1 MMPIFRPAWLTI
13 GIFAVTYFGL
23 AVGKLPFLRMNRS
36 GIALVGGTAV
46 VVTGL
51 LSPSEV
57 LEAIDFSTLVL
68 LFGMMVVVGY
78 LRLSGIFEL
87 AASRF
92 LGRFKSPRALLA
104 VTVILSGALSAFFV
118 NDVVCIA
125 MTPLVIRLAER
136 IHRKPMPF
144 LIGLV
149 TAANIGSTATITG
162 NPQNMIIG
170 SLSKIAFTRF
180 VLVLGPIAVVGLIV
194 DFIVVALVFRQSL
207 AEEVKEARVRTVR
220 TATRAIGAQRVMIV
234 KALLVTVAIV
244 ILFFAGAPLAY
255 VALGAAA
262 VMMLGRLRPERI
274 YQEID
279 WSLLVMFTGLFLV
292 VEVLDKNVLSAEAS
306 RFSFE
311 SDQLAALSASSAVLS
326 NLVSNVPAVLLFKP
340 LIAALRGPSQ
350 ETAWLALAMSST
362 LAGNLTVLGSAANLI
377 VIELAKKEDVE
388 ISYWD
393 YSKAG
398 VPLALATLVLG
409 TAWMMLF

>member
-1 MMPIFRPAWLTI
+1 VLGQGSVGLTI
-13 GIFAVTYFGL
+13 AIFAITYFGL
-23 AVGKLPFLRMNRS
+23 AVGKLPFLRINRS

-46 VVTGL
+46 VVSGL
-51 LSPSEV
+51 LTPKEV

-78 LRLSGIFEL
+78 LRLSGVFEL
-87 AASRF
+87 AASRL
-92 LGRFKSPRALLA
+92 LGRIRSPRALLL
-104 VTVILSGALSAFFV
+104 VTVVLSGALSAFLV

-170 SLSKIAFTRF
+170 SLSRIAFTRF
-180 VLVLGPIAVVGLIV
+180 ALVLSPIAVVGLAI
-194 DFIVVALVFRQSL
+194 DFVIVALVFRKSL
-207 AEEVKEARVRTVR
+207 AEEVKDARVRTVR
-220 TATRAIGAQRVMIV
+220 TATRAIGAQRVMIA
-234 KALLVTVAIV
+234 KGLFVTCAIV

-279 WSLLVMFTGLFLV
+279 WGLLVMFSGLFVV
-292 VEVLDKNVLSAEAS
+292 VELLDKNVLGGEAS
-306 RFSFE
+306 WFSFG
-311 SDQLAALSASSAVLS
+311 SGHVAALSASSAVLS

-340 LIAALRGPSQ
+340 FIAGLPGASQ
-350 ETAWLALAMSST
+350 ETAWLTLAMSST

-377 VIELAKKEDVE
+377 VIEMAKKEDVE

-398 VPLALATLVLG
+398 VPLALVTLALG
-409 TAWMMLF
+409 TCWMMMLF